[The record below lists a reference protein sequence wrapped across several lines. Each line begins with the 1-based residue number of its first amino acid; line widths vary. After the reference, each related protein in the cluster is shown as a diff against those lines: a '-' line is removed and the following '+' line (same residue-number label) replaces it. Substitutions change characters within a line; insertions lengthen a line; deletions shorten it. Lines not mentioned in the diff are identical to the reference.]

1 MDRIPSGNELLN
13 PTKLIQKADIGSRK
27 IVADFGCGSSGVFA
41 LQAAKAV
48 GDKGVVYAIDVMK
61 SSLASVVSRSHMEG
75 LNNITTV
82 WSNIELYGATKV
94 TSGTVERGLLI
105 NVLFQ
110 TKKHLEIL
118 KEVKRM
124 LKPGAILL
132 VVDWLPHGAPFGPI
146 DKDRVPAEQV
156 KRLATELNFKL
167 LEEFLAGPFHYGL
180 LLVNSA

>member
-13 PTKLIQKADIGSRK
+13 PIKLIQKADIGARK

-61 SSLASVVSRSHMEG
+61 SSLASVISRGRMQG
-75 LNNITTV
+75 LNNIKTV
-82 WSNIELYGATKV
+82 WSNIELFGATQV
-94 TSGTVERGLLI
+94 PSGTVERGLLI

-110 TKKHLEIL
+110 TKKRHEVL

-124 LKPGAILL
+124 LLPGAMLL
-132 VVDWLPHGAPFGPI
+132 VVDWTPHGSPFGPL
-146 DKDRVPAEQV
+146 DSDRVSAEQV
-156 KRLATELNFKL
+156 KTLAAELNFNI
-167 LEEFLAGPFHYGL
+167 LEEFGAGPFHYGL
-180 LLVNSA
+180 LLVNSV

>member
-1 MDRIPSGNELLN
+1 MERIPSGNELLN

-48 GDKGVVYAIDVMK
+48 GEKGVVYAIDVMK
-61 SSLASVVSRSHMEG
+61 SSLVSVISRSRMAG
-75 LNNITTV
+75 LNNIKTV
-82 WSNIELYGATKV
+82 WSNIEIYGATKV
-94 TSGTVERGLLI
+94 ASGSIERGILI

-110 TKKHLEIL
+110 TTKRLEIF

-132 VVDWLPHGAPFGPI
+132 VVDWLPHGAPFGPL
-146 DKDRVPAEQV
+146 DKDRVPVEQV
-156 KRLATELNFKL
+156 KTLATELNFKL
-167 LEEFLAGPFHYGL
+167 LEEFGAGPFHYGL

>member
-1 MDRIPSGNELLN
+1 MDRIPSGNKLLN
-13 PTKLIQKADIGSRK
+13 PIRLIARADIGARQT
-27 IVADFGCGSSGVFA
+27 VADFGCGSSGVFA

-61 SSLASVVSRSHMEG
+61 SALASVISQSHMQG
-75 LNNITTV
+75 LNNIKTV
-82 WSNIELYGATKV
+82 WSNIEMYGATQV
-94 TSGTVERGLLI
+94 PSGSVERGLLI

-110 TKKHLEIL
+110 TKKHLETL

-132 VVDWLPHGAPFGPI
+132 VVDWKPHGAPFGPLE
-146 DKDRVPAEQV
+146 KDRVPAEQV
-156 KRLATELNFKL
+156 KRLAGDLDFKL
-167 LEEFLAGPFHYGL
+167 LEEFEAGPFHYGL